1 MKWSIVILIALGLLA
16 ALCAAALVFVLR
28 ADTSGKSTPTEV
40 IIAAKSLPAMSVVTS
55 SSIIK
60 DKIAKEKLPE
70 GYLSVPIQAIGRVL
84 SMPVVEGQVLT
95 QSCLI
100 MEGTGQ
106 HLATAIPH
114 GMRAVGVTLA
124 NYSITGGLLYPGCMV
139 DVLVAFRLPSGE
151 RVKGQA
157 ISTTL
162 LHNVEVL
169 AVESTTVAS
178 KPKKDSD
185 TAKQHTEGRRLAIT
199 LMVDPEQAEALQ
211 LAMENGS
218 ISLAVRN
225 PLDKRPVDT
234 DVTVLNENNL
244 ASLGSVMGPTV
255 LCHGDNSIDS
265 AKETDD
271 LFGRSPQWNV
281 TVIRGREITDQ
292 GVKAPTDEIVP
303 TDSQK

>member
-40 IIAAKSLPAMSVVTS
+40 ILAAKSMPAMSVVTS

-60 DKIAKEKLPE
+60 DKVAKEKLPE

-95 QSCLI
+95 QSCFI
-100 MEGTGQ
+100 TEGTGQ

-124 NYSITGGLLYPGCMV
+124 GYSITGGLLYPGCMV
-139 DVLVAFRLPSGE
+139 DVLVAFRLPSND

-162 LHNVEVL
+162 LHDVEVL
-169 AVESTTVAS
+169 AVESATVAS
-178 KPKKDSD
+178 KPKKEGE
-185 TAKQHTEGRRLAIT
+185 QRQPEGRRVT
-199 LMVDPEQAEALQ
+199 LLVDPEQAEALQ
-211 LAMENGS
+211 LAMENGN

-244 ASLGSVMGPTV
+244 ASLGSIMEPTV
-255 LCHGDNSIDS
+255 LRHEDNSIDS

-271 LFGRSPQWNV
+271 LLGRSPQWNV
-281 TVIRGREITDQ
+281 TIIRGREITDQ
-292 GVKAPTDEIVP
+292 GVKVPTDELVP